1 MCRLTCNI
9 TYLEYLLY
17 AKVHRQL
24 TDRWHIST
32 NTHSPSLSLQVLV
45 VRKDGCLILFDD
57 YLLEQKI
64 PDTHSFDNR
73 VNATQ
78 LPVRSV
84 AYLRQP
90 IHCVLTLQRN
100 DTTSSVWCGTNN
112 EVLLSMDVTSS
123 QIHYYQKH
131 QARTYAQTSAVD
143 ILSHLRT
150 MVMEKNGKKIKLIWA
165 LSSPGRMLYLWD
177 ADKGSLVMT
186 LSCDDF
192 TTDDSEYIVT
202 IGCFSLPYKG

>member
-1 MCRLTCNI
+1 MCILTNI
-9 TYLEYLLY
+9 
-17 AKVHRQL
+17 VVL
-24 TDRWHIST
+24 THI
-32 NTHSPSLSLQVLV
+32 PLPSLQVLV
-45 VRKDGCLILFDD
+45 VRQDGCLILFDD
-57 YLLEQKI
+57 YLLEQRI
-64 PDTHSFDNR
+64 PDTHNFDNR

-84 AYLRQP
+84 TYLKQP
-90 IHCVLTLQRN
+90 IYSVLTLQHN
-100 DTTSSVWCGTNN
+100 DTTSTLWCGTNN
-112 EVLLSMDVTSS
+112 EVLLSMDVTLSH
-123 QIHYYQKH
+123 IHHCKKH

-150 MVMEKNGKKIKLIWA
+150 MIMEKNGKKIKLIWA

-192 TTDDSEYIVT
+192 TTDDSKCIVT
-202 IGCFSLPYKG
+202 VWLFLSPPYEG